1 MMKNMIILF
10 GYALFFCLLITACS
24 STKLS
29 LVYMDEAYNGGPVW
43 DILIIGVT
51 DEEGVRRS
59 FENRFVGELTAV
71 GVEAVSSF
79 DLYNIPEDKKLEK
92 EDILRVIDEQENN
105 AVIITRLIGVDRKE
119 VLEPIV
125 IFPHW
130 EDRGYYN
137 YYYNYYNHAFDH
149 AYGGVYRTHTFVKLE
164 TNLYNAKTEEL
175 IWSGRSKTWNPKSD
189 AKLLDEVIKTVIKDL
204 EKKGLIKAK

>member
-1 MMKNMIILF
+1 MLFILS
-10 GYALFFCLLITACS
+10 LLITACS
-24 STKLS
+24 STRLS
-29 LVYMDEAYNGGPVW
+29 HVHVDEAYNEGPVS

-51 DEEGVRRS
+51 REEDVRRS
-59 FENRFVGELTAV
+59 FENKFVKEFSAA

-79 DLYNIPEDKKLEK
+79 GLLDIPEDKKLEK
-92 EDILRVIDEQENN
+92 KDILRVIDEQDND
-105 AVIITRLIGVDRKE
+105 AVIITRLIGVDKKE
-119 VLEPIV
+119 VWEPIA
-125 IFPHW
+125 PHRVN
-130 EDRGYYN
+130 RGYYG
-137 YYYNYYNHAFDH
+137 YYNHAFDH

-175 IWSGRSKTWNPKSD
+175 IWSGRSETWNPKSN